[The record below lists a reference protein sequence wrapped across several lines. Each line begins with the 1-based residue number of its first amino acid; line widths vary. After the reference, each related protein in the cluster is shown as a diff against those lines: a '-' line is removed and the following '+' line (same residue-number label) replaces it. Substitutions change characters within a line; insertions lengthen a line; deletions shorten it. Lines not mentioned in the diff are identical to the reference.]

1 MGFEH
6 LISADS
12 HLVEPYD
19 IWTKA
24 LASKWGEDV
33 LPHIVKDENGKDLFF
48 TGAEYIPIGGGIID
62 QTHPDADIRALVMR
76 SGADPDARMQSLD
89 IDGVDFE
96 VLNSTWMLYAMRI
109 ENGDLRRD
117 CAKVYN
123 DWAAE
128 FTASHRDRFI
138 ATAMI
143 PVDDIHWAC
152 QEVRRA
158 TDLGLK
164 GAVVFC
170 ATRPGATPYRDTSFD
185 PLWNTAIETNNPIL
199 LHIITGNQRDPFTM
213 RGDELG
219 EVAGATIAIMQEVQP
234 TLANEFI
241 FGRILDKFPDLKVG
255 LGEYEVAWLPNF
267 MWRLE
272 QLANDFP
279 AAWGLRDLKY
289 PVRDLALKRIHHC
302 VIDDPYL
309 LDVLDKLGHDM
320 NLMWGSDFPH
330 VRCTFPNSRM
340 IVEER
345 LKDLPDD
352 VAARIAYKTAA
363 DLFEISLPHMA
374 KA

>member
-170 ATRPGATPYRDTSFD
+170 ARSDSSISRPPSLGMLTSQI
-185 PLWNTAIETNNPIL
+185 ASAA
-199 LHIITGNQRDPFTM
+199 
-213 RGDELG
+213 
-219 EVAGATIAIMQEVQP
+219 VA
-234 TLANEFI
+234 F
-241 FGRILDKFPDLKVG
+241 
-255 LGEYEVAWLPNF
+255 
-267 MWRLE
+267 
-272 QLANDFP
+272 
-279 AAWGLRDLKY
+279 
-289 PVRDLALKRIHHC
+289 
-302 VIDDPYL
+302 
-309 LDVLDKLGHDM
+309 
-320 NLMWGSDFPH
+320 S
-330 VRCTFPNSRM
+330 
-340 IVEER
+340 
-345 LKDLPDD
+345 
-352 VAARIAYKTAA
+352 RIAVAPSTPSSAS
-363 DLFEISLPHMA
+363 ITS
-374 KA
+374 